1 MHVDVDTG
9 VGLEFIQRIVQR
21 LWELIVTSVGH
32 AESRH
37 HADGVFVTGFNHAFR
52 VHKQLTGAHRDLTQL
67 HIPVAG
73 EFMPADLYR
82 TAHQVWFIRWFA
94 CSFHTLAP
102 TPFHRHP
109 AEHTGLGRTNGVGA
123 NGLTIFRRRRMPQ
136 IGNHIYATQVDGCG
150 LRIFFFVDPV
160 FIDRQIHQFMDV
172 FVVPGLAESGQVL
185 TSVAIKI

>member
-1 MHVDVDTG
+1 
-9 VGLEFIQRIVQR
+9 
-21 LWELIVTSVGH
+21 
-32 AESRH
+32 
-37 HADGVFVTGFNHAFR
+37 
-52 VHKQLTGAHRDLTQL
+52 
-67 HIPVAG
+67 
-73 EFMPADLYR
+73 MPADLYR